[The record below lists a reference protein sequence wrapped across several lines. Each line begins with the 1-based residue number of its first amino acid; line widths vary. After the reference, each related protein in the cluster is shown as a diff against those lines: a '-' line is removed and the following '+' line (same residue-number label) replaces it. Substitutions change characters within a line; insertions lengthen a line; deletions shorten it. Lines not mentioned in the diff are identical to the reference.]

1 MLALQPHAS
10 ELPSQAPA
18 SPGHPLLSHQQRNVA
33 AQLTAVAASAGGSPE
48 SMTRRIDALQ
58 GLARAR
64 GLPAREISNLKR
76 RNLQVSL
83 MHEGAILHVS
93 DCIAI
98 DLDAFLQGQPGVQ
111 ASCCIPLSAASLR
124 QNVTEHTKLGLR
136 VHW

>member
-1 MLALQPHAS
+1 MLALQPRAS
-10 ELPSQAPA
+10 EPPSQASA

-64 GLPAREISNLKR
+64 GLPAREITNLKR

-93 DCIAI
+93 D
-98 DLDAFLQGQPGVQ
+98 LNVLQLIWMPSCK
-111 ASCCIPLSAASLR
+111 ASREYKPAVAWLCQLPAYARMVRSTP
-124 QNVTEHTKLGLR
+124 N
-136 VHW
+136 